1 MAATREPGAALKTM
15 ALGSCVAIVMLDP
28 ATKSVGMAHIALP
41 DSSINSEKRK
51 VKPGYFADSAI
62 PVLLDRMRD
71 SGSFGNPRLMT
82 IKIIGGA
89 NVLGSSMIFD
99 IGNRNIA
106 AIKSILASYGAN
118 VAAEDT
124 GGNNS
129 RTVSVDVD
137 TGSILIYCPGLGQW
151 SV

>member
-1 MAATREPGAALKTM
+1 M
-15 ALGSCVAIVMLDP
+15 ALGSCVAIVLLDP
-28 ATKSVGMAHIALP
+28 ATKSIGMVHIALP

-51 VKPGYFADSAI
+51 VKPGYFADTAI
-62 PVLLDRMRD
+62 PLLFERMREA
-71 SGSFGNPRLMT
+71 GSYGNPRYMT

-89 NVLGSSMIFD
+89 NVLGASAIFD

-106 AIKSILASYGAN
+106 AIKTIMASYGASI
-118 VAAEDT
+118 AAADI